1 MTICKKYVNNVII
14 IYIYFSYEMLNI
26 ECGGDENLFPFIDV
40 FIV

>member
-1 MTICKKYVNNVII
+1 MTIYKKYVNNVTI

-26 ECGGDENLFPFIDV
+26 EWSGDEDLFPFIAV